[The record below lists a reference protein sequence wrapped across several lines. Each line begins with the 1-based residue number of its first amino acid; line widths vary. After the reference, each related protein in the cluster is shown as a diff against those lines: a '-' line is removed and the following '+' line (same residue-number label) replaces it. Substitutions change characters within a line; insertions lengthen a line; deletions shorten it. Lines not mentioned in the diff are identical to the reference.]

1 MNKIMYRNAFADT
14 YDLKLEDGHCV
25 ANCAFDKGWFTVYLI
40 ETEKGYE
47 NKGECQKLLKAL
59 MERAKEKKQEFA
71 LWCPMNE
78 KIKHIADK
86 LKIKVYYEENDETT
100 K

>member
-1 MNKIMYRNAFADT
+1 MSILMCRNAFADT
-14 YDLKLEDGHCV
+14 YDIKLEDGHCV

-59 MERAKEKKQEFA
+59 MEHAKGNRQEFA
-71 LWCPMNE
+71 LWCPMND
-78 KIKHIADK
+78 KIQHIADK
-86 LKIKVYYEENDETT
+86 LNIKVYKEENEN
-100 K
+100 KN